1 MSRGMAA
8 VLVATTLWVASR
20 PVIAHH
26 SFAAEY
32 DRDKPV
38 TIQGTVTKIEWMN
51 PHVYFY
57 MDVKEPSGTIA
68 HWAVEGGA
76 PTSLYRAG
84 WRKDSLK
91 IGDVVTVHG
100 YLARDGSKLANMR
113 AAILADGREVLGGQQ
128 YYGTGA
134 PKPPPGQH
142 D

>member
-1 MSRGMAA
+1 MNRGVVLAA
-8 VLVATTLWVASR
+8 AIAVGVAGLATRHVT
-20 PVIAHH
+20 AHH

-38 TIQGTVTKIEWMN
+38 TLVGSVAKVEWMN

-57 MDVKEPSGTIA
+57 LDVKDTSGA
-68 HWAVEGGA
+68 VAQWAVEGGA

-91 IGDVVTVHG
+91 VGDTLTVHG

-113 AAILADGREVLGGQQ
+113 NAVFPDGREVFGGQQ
-128 YYGTGA
+128 YYSPTV
-134 PKPPPGQH
+134 PKPKGY
-142 D
+142 

>member
-1 MSRGMAA
+1 MRRGAVAA
-8 VLVATTLWVASR
+8 MVIAVVVAGVAAR
-20 PVIAHH
+20 RVTAHH

-38 TIQGTVTKIEWMN
+38 TLVGTVTKVEWMN

-57 MDVKEPSGTIA
+57 LDVKDAAGTVA
-68 HWAVEGGA
+68 NWAIEGGA

-91 IGDVVTVHG
+91 VGDALTVHG

-113 AAILADGREVLGGQQ
+113 NAIFPDGREVFGGQQ
-128 YYGTGA
+128 YYSPTV
-134 PKPPPGQH
+134 PKPPGQ
-142 D
+142 

>member
-1 MSRGMAA
+1 MRRSVVTVMAIA
-8 VLVATTLWVASR
+8 GLVLGAATRLVT
-20 PVIAHH
+20 AHH

-38 TIQGTVTKIEWMN
+38 TLVGAVTRVEWMN

-57 MDVKEPSGTIA
+57 LDVKDASGAVA

-91 IGDVVTVHG
+91 VGDALTVHG
-100 YLARDGSKLANMR
+100 FLARDGSKLANMR
-113 AAILADGREVLGGQQ
+113 NAIFPDGREVFGGQQ
-128 YYGTGA
+128 YYSPTV
-134 PKPPPGQH
+134 PKPKGH
-142 D
+142 